1 MYKLI
6 NRKAVRQ
13 RIRYRIRKKVG
24 GTAERPRVAVFRSL
38 KHVYAQAIDD
48 VNGKTLMQ
56 ASSQDKELRT
66 KLNSKCNL
74 DTAKQVGQLLGER
87 MKAAGISSAV
97 FDRGGFIYHGR
108 IKALAEA
115 VRASGVTL

>member
-24 GTAERPRVAVFRSL
+24 GTPERPRVAVFRSL
-38 KHVYAQAIDD
+38 KHLYAQAIDD

-56 ASSQDKELRT
+56 ASSQDKELRP
-66 KLNSKCNL
+66 KLDNKCNL

-87 MKAAGISSAV
+87 MKAAGISNAV

>member
-1 MYKLI
+1 MYKSI

-13 RIRYRIRKKVG
+13 RIRYRIRKKVN
-24 GTAERPRVAVFRSL
+24 GTSERPRLAVFRSL
-38 KHVYAQAIDD
+38 KHLYVQAIDD
-48 VNGKTLMQ
+48 VSGKTLLHV
-56 ASSQDKELRT
+56 STQDKELRP
-66 KLNSKCNL
+66 KLGEKCNL
-74 DTAKQVGQLLGER
+74 DAAKMVGELLGER
-87 MKAAGISSAV
+87 MKSAGISKAV